1 LTEKT
6 MVWVEKVLERGMTPL
21 RKFTYIAVTVLFGS
35 QVIVVFA
42 QVIWRFVFDSPFSW
56 SEELARYLQ
65 VWLILLMSAV
75 CIRKGRH
82 LAVDYVT
89 HNLSFELQRVFKL
102 ISLLA
107 ILAYVIVVI
116 VFGIKMIA
124 VAGAQKTP
132 AMQIPIGII
141 YLAFPI
147 TGTFMFLETL
157 VAFVKVVNAQTVTEL
172 NQLQRTKEGN
182 LRKSG

>member
-1 LTEKT
+1 MTEKT

-75 CIRKGRH
+75 CIRFANSIR
-82 LAVDYVT
+82 
-89 HNLSFELQRVFKL
+89 
-102 ISLLA
+102 SL
-107 ILAYVIVVI
+107 V
-116 VFGIKMIA
+116 
-124 VAGAQKTP
+124 
-132 AMQIPIGII
+132 
-141 YLAFPI
+141 
-147 TGTFMFLETL
+147 LE
-157 VAFVKVVNAQTVTEL
+157 
-172 NQLQRTKEGN
+172 
-182 LRKSG
+182 